1 MYLRTIGRRVTQMI
15 AYFLVM
21 NSKRCKEFIMFIF
34 YYIFMFLYI
43 LQELLLLAES
53 RFGRAPFAGTQN
65 NHKPIMGYLG
75 HGSGLLLK

>member
-1 MYLRTIGRRVTQMI
+1 
-15 AYFLVM
+15 
-21 NSKRCKEFIMFIF
+21 MFIF

-53 RFGRAPFAGTQN
+53 RFGRVPFAGTQN

-75 HGSGLLLK
+75 HGSGRLLK